1 MTKIAQL
8 FNIRGRFL
16 RSAHLERDFHDP
28 TALQGYVVTPQI
40 RASFDR
46 IASGLDRRSGQRAFR
61 INADYGL
68 GKSSFALLLAHL
80 LSGNS
85 AELPKE
91 VRKEI
96 DLSQIRRIRP
106 RLLPV
111 LITGS
116 REPLKLALLRG
127 LQRALALLNVEQKT
141 LEMVTRSGA
150 NAETREVPAPDHEL
164 IELIQ

>member
-28 TALQGYVVTPQI
+28 TALQGYIVTPQI

-46 IASGLDRRSGQRAFR
+46 IASGLDRRSGQRAWR
-61 INADYGL
+61 VNADYGL

-80 LSGNS
+80 FSGHS

-91 VRKEI
+91 IRREI

-116 REPLKLALLRG
+116 TGTAQACSPSRTSP
-127 LQRALALLNVEQKT
+127 
-141 LEMVTRSGA
+141 GA
-150 NAETREVPAPDHEL
+150 GSA
-164 IELIQ
+164 